1 MKVVIDTNILLVS
14 IPVKSKYRPILDAF
28 SQRKFIIVVT
38 TDIYFEYLEVLE
50 KLSAK
55 GVTDYIEDALTISRN
70 VLKAEVYY
78 YWNLINA
85 DPDDNKFTD
94 AYIAANAD
102 YLVTNDAHFNEVKKI
117 HFPPVNIVSADEF
130 LENLKQLNT

>member
-1 MKVVIDTNILLVS
+1 MKVVIDTNVLLVS
-14 IPVKSKYRPILDAF
+14 IPAHSKYRPIFDAY
-28 SQRKFIIVVT
+28 SKRKFTLVIT
-38 TDIYFEYLEVLE
+38 TDIYFEYIEVLE

-55 GVTDYIEDALTISRN
+55 GVSNYIDDSLVFARN
-70 VLKAEVYY
+70 VLKPEVYY
-78 YWNLINA
+78 YWGWITV

-117 HFPPVNIVSADEF
+117 PFPPVNIISADEF
-130 LENLKQLNT
+130 LEVLKEL